1 MRKSEISASMMCSN
15 LINLK
20 ETIDVF
26 EQENVEHLHIDVMD
40 GKFVENNTEEMMN
53 EYSTQIKQISNIP
66 LDVHLMVKDI
76 KSYIEEYVP
85 FLPNIITFHYEA
97 CENKEEVFKYINMI
111 KNERIKVGLSI
122 KPDTKVEDIYEF
134 LPFIHMVL
142 IMTVEPGKGGQ
153 ALIPETLEKVKK
165 LKQYINEND
174 IEIDIEADG
183 GINKETIKDV
193 VDAGVDIAVVGNGII
208 KTEDYIKTIKELKEI
223 N

>member
-1 MRKSEISASMMCSN
+1 MVEISTSILSVK
-15 LINLK
+15 K
-20 ETIDVF
+20 EESIKKFYDLEVAHTDYY
-26 EQENVEHLHIDVMD
+26 HIDVMD
-40 GKFVENNTEEMMN
+40 GKFVENNTEEMML

-97 CENKEEVFKYINMI
+97 CENKQEVFRYINMI
-111 KNERIKVGLSI
+111 KDEGIKVGLSI

-165 LKQYINEND
+165 LKQYINEKD

-208 KTEDYIKTIKELKEI
+208 KTEDYTKTIKELKEI
-223 N
+223 H